1 MSLNKIYTLSLTII
15 AALSACGGNSE
26 NIAPPPITVVTPPVV
41 TTPPGV
47 NRPAMPEAAPD
58 GPSYHPLNKGWEL
71 IWSDEFDG
79 PSINTN
85 NWNLKNEC

>member
-47 NRPAMPEAAPD
+47 NRPVQYDKD
-58 GPSYHPLNKGWEL
+58 GSGLIEKHEL
-71 IWSDEFDG
+71 FDV
-79 PSINTN
+79 I
-85 NWNLKNEC
+85 